1 MDDKNS
7 STSGA
12 TEAAAPAARAHNA
25 DDSGAAAAAGGLR
38 RFSAKRKLAAVQRLM
53 RGESLDAVSREENVP
68 VHRLT
73 AWRDKVLMGAESAL
87 KERERDARDEEIA
100 RLQAKVGEITM
111 DNELLYAKIDKLEG
125 GRPLAR
131 RRSKK

>member
-1 MDDKNS
+1 MSCKTTD
-7 STSGA
+7 TSGA
-12 TEAAAPAARAHNA
+12 TEATAPSERAHNA
-25 DDSGAAAAAGGLR
+25 GDGGAVAGGTK
-38 RFSAKRKLAAVQRLM
+38 RFSAKRKLAIVQRLL
-53 RGESLDAVSREENVP
+53 RGEGLEAVSREENVP

-73 AWRDKVLMGAESAL
+73 EWRDKVLTGAESAL

-111 DNELLYAKIDKLEG
+111 DNELLYAKIDTLEG

-131 RRSKK
+131 RRSKT

>member
-7 STSGA
+7 FTSGA
-12 TEAAAPAARAHNA
+12 TEVTAASARAHNA
-25 DDSGAAAAAGGLR
+25 GDGGAVAGGAK
-38 RFSAKRKLAAVQRLM
+38 RFSAKRKLEAVQRLM
-53 RGESLDAVSREENVP
+53 RGESLDAVSREINVP

-73 AWRDKVLMGAESAL
+73 EWRDKVLMGAESAL

>member
-1 MDDKNS
+1 MSDETTD
-7 STSGA
+7 TSDA
-12 TEAAAPAARAHNA
+12 TEATAPSARAHNA
-25 DDSGAAAAAGGLR
+25 GDGGAVAGGTK
-38 RFSAKRKLAAVQRLM
+38 RFSAKRKLAIVQRLL

-73 AWRDKVLMGAESAL
+73 AWRDKVLLGAESAL
-87 KERERDARDEEIA
+87 KERERDARDDEIA

-111 DNELLYAKIDKLEG
+111 DNELLYARIDKLEG
-125 GRPLAR
+125 SRPLAR

>member
-1 MDDKNS
+1 MTDRNTET
-7 STSGA
+7 TSA
-12 TEAAAPAARAHNA
+12 TEGAAPATCAHHA
-25 DDSGAAAAAGGLR
+25 GGGGAAPGGPK
-38 RFSAKRKLAAVQRLM
+38 RFSAKRKLAIVQRLL
-53 RGESLDAVSREENVP
+53 RGESLEAVSRAENVP

-73 AWRDKVLMGAESAL
+73 AWRDKVLGAAERAL

>member
-53 RGESLDAVSREENVP
+53 RGESLDAVSREENGP

-73 AWRDKVLMGAESAL
+73 AWRDKVLMGAGKRAQG
-87 KERERDARDEEIA
+87 AR
-100 RLQAKVGEITM
+100 
-111 DNELLYAKIDKLEG
+111 
-125 GRPLAR
+125 AR
-131 RRSKK
+131 RT

>member
-1 MDDKNS
+1 MSDETTD
-7 STSGA
+7 TSDA
-12 TEAAAPAARAHNA
+12 TEATAPSERAHHA
-25 DDSGAAAAAGGLR
+25 GDGGAVAGGTR

-53 RGESLDAVSREENVP
+53 RGESLDAVSRDLNVP

-73 AWRDKVLMGAESAL
+73 AWRDKVLLGAESAL
-87 KERERDARDEEIA
+87 KERARDARDDEIA

-111 DNELLYAKIDKLEG
+111 DNELLYARIDKLEG

-131 RRSKK
+131 RRSKT

>member
-1 MDDKNS
+1 MSCKTTD
-7 STSGA
+7 TSGA
-12 TEAAAPAARAHNA
+12 MEATAPSARAHNA
-25 DDSGAAAAAGGLR
+25 GDGGAVAGGTK
-38 RFSAKRKLAAVQRLM
+38 RFSAKRKLAIVQRLL
-53 RGESLDAVSREENVP
+53 RGEGLEAVSREENVP

-73 AWRDKVLMGAESAL
+73 EWRDKVLTGAESAL

-111 DNELLYAKIDKLEG
+111 DNELLYAKIDTLEG

-131 RRSKK
+131 RRSKT